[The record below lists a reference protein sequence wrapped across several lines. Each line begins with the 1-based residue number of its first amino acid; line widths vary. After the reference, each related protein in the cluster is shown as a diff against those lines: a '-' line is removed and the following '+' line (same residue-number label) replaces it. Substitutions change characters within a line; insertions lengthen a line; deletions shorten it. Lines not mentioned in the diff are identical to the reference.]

1 MASCPQA
8 GSGLRAAL
16 AVPGAE
22 GRDYRGVIAVL
33 PRPDP
38 GPLVPSCPDQ
48 PGPCG
53 PQYSL
58 PQLGALTAHILK
70 TAVTSY
76 RQLAETCFP
85 SFGTALGLYPVL
97 PAVIEGIVKTSETP
111 DGEQVSPACSG
122 RHPDRDPATTHRKC
136 VWP

>member
-1 MASCPQA
+1 
-8 GSGLRAAL
+8 L
-16 AVPGAE
+16 
-22 GRDYRGVIAVL
+22 
-33 PRPDP
+33 
-38 GPLVPSCPDQ
+38 

-58 PQLGALTAHILK
+58 PQLGARTAHILK